1 MRYIFFKILLT
12 LLVFTTGFGL
22 KAQNREKS
30 SLNYHWYFAKTDSLK
45 GEIEDIK
52 NTAKIVNIPHTWNN
66 KDVLDDGE
74 RGYYRGP
81 AWYAKSLFLNK
92 EAGKKYYLHF
102 EGANQETTLYVNG
115 QRVGKH
121 VGGYS
126 TFQFDIT
133 PFLKSTGENLIKIK
147 VDNAHHPDIP
157 PLSADFTFFGGIY
170 RDLFII
176 KTSSVHFSMN
186 DYASSGVYVSTPTV
200 KEDYARVLVK
210 SILKNDTENTQKI
223 KLVHDIIDANGNS
236 IYQRKQNFSLKPLE
250 EKTTSFDSEKIKNI
264 QLWSPKNPY
273 VYRVVSK
280 VIQNDVIIDQ
290 VDNPLGFRWFRFDAN
305 DGFFLN
311 GQALKLMGAN
321 RHQDLWSKGNA
332 LSDDLHRR
340 DMQLL
345 KDMGANFI
353 RLAHYPQDPAV
364 LQAADELGLLV
375 WEETPLVNE
384 VTLTKAHDENSKL
397 MVKEMV
403 RQHFNHPS
411 VIMWG
416 YMNEIYWA
424 HRFLDKEVV
433 DAHTEATVKLAQEL
447 ENLVRQEDPT
457 RYTAMACHN
466 YPLYESSK
474 ITEIPMIVSWN
485 LYHGWYYDTFEDF
498 GKFMDNQHEKYP
510 DRIHFISEYGA
521 GSDVRL
527 HSNNPE
533 RFDFTVEGQK
543 RFLESFLK
551 QLLERPYISGASVW
565 NLIDFNSERRIDAIP
580 HLNSKGL
587 VEADRTPKD
596 SYFLFQAALS
606 DQPVLKIAETNW
618 KNRAGYA
625 KKDESFVKQPVQ
637 VYSNAK
643 SVELFQNGKSLGIKP
658 TENFSA
664 TWQVPLTDGK
674 NEIIAKTQNDDYA
687 IDKLDIDF
695 EFVPFDLKT
704 STQKVDIALNTGSNY
719 SFFDTHGQVT
729 WLQDK
734 AYSSGSWGYVD
745 GKPLYVSKKIGTKED
760 IQTLTEFIP
769 LYQTMQVGAKAY
781 RFDVPAGKYEVE
793 LLWVEPYPK
802 SRRFIEGIE
811 SPEHEGGLRI
821 FDVLINGEPVIE
833 NLDLLKDYGY
843 NYPFRKKW
851 EILVK
856 DEQNINI
863 EFLSKKGKSLISGI
877 RIRQV
882 W

>member
-1 MRYIFFKILLT
+1 MRYIFFKTLLT
-12 LLVFTTGFGL
+12 LLVLIAGFGL
-22 KAQNREKS
+22 NAQNREKS
-30 SLNYHWYFAKTDSLK
+30 SLNYHWYFSKTDSLK
-45 GEIEDIK
+45 GQIEDIK
-52 NTAKIVNIPHTWNN
+52 DSAKIVNIPHTWND

-74 RGYYRGP
+74 RGYYRGV
-81 AWYAKSLFLNK
+81 AWYAKSLHLKK
-92 EAGKKYYLHF
+92 EVGKKYFLYF

-115 QRVGKH
+115 QKAGEH

-126 TFQFDIT
+126 AFQFDIT
-133 PFLKSTGENLIKIK
+133 PFLNPAGDNLIKIK

-170 RDLFII
+170 RDLFLI

-186 DYASSGVYVSTPTV
+186 DYASSGVYISTPTV
-200 KEDYARVLVK
+200 NEDYARVLVK
-210 SILKNDTENTQKI
+210 SILKNDTDKAQKI
-223 KLVHDIIDANGNS
+223 KLEHDIIDSDGKI
-236 IYQRKQNFSLKPLE
+236 IYERKQKFNLNPFE
-250 EKTTSFDSEKIKNI
+250 EMTSSFDSEKIKDI
-264 QLWSPKNPY
+264 QLWSPEHPNL
-273 VYRVVSK
+273 YRVVSK
-280 VIQNDVIIDQ
+280 IIQDDVVIDQ

-305 DGFFLN
+305 EGFFLN
-311 GQALKLMGAN
+311 GKPLKLMGAN
-321 RHQDLWSKGNA
+321 RHQDFWGKGNA

-353 RLAHYPQDPAV
+353 RLAHYPQDPAI

-384 VTLTKAHDENSKL
+384 VTLSKAHDEHSKL

-424 HRFLDKEVV
+424 HRFLDENVV

-498 GKFMDNQHEKYP
+498 GKYMDEQHEKYP

-527 HSNNPE
+527 HSTNPE

-543 RFLESFLK
+543 RFLESFLS
-551 QLLERPYISGASVW
+551 QLFERPYIAGASVW

-587 VEADRTPKD
+587 AEADRTPKD
-596 SYFLFQAALS
+596 TYFLFQAALS

-618 KNRAGYA
+618 KHRAGYPLN
-625 KKDESFVKQPVQ
+625 DEPFVNQPVQ

-643 SVELFQNGKSLGIKP
+643 TVELFQNGKSLGVKSI
-658 TENFSA
+658 ENFSA
-664 TWQVPLTDGK
+664 IWQVPFTDGEH
-674 NEIIAKTQNDDYA
+674 EIIAKTQDENYS
-687 IDKLDIDF
+687 IDKLIIDF
-695 EFVPFDLKT
+695 NFMPYGLKS
-704 STQKVDIALNTGSNY
+704 STEKIEIALNAGSNY
-719 SFFDTHGQVT
+719 SFFDTDGQVT

-734 AYSSGSWGYVD
+734 AYLPGSWGYVD
-745 GKPLYVSKKIGTKED
+745 GEPLYVANKIGTKED
-760 IQTLTEFIP
+760 IQTITEFIP
-769 LYQTMQVGAKAY
+769 LYQTMRVGAKAY
-781 RFDVPAGKYEVE
+781 RFDVTAGKYEVE

-802 SRRFIEGIE
+802 SRRFVEGIE

-821 FDVLINGEPVIE
+821 FDVVINGKTLIE

-851 EILVK
+851 EIQVE
-856 DEQNINI
+856 DRQQINI
-863 EFLSKKGKSLISGI
+863 EFLNKKGESLISGI